1 MKNKDSI
8 IKFNKIIF
16 SMHNKNMNKNM
27 KSIKNKKAMN
37 LWEKIKIKI
46 KFMEI
51 AISLNKF
58 NTRAISQSI
67 KTSKLLTIIRIKY
80 NKNHNMI
87 TM

>member
-46 KFMEI
+46 KL
-51 AISLNKF
+51 ISLNKF